1 MYINEY
7 DFGKK
12 NFESVK
18 KVAEHFNNV
27 GSNYPSSADDIGV
40 SGSFMMGLVRMG
52 AARIDG
58 KKEGFVC
65 IGSDHRGDLYRRY
78 EANLYV
84 LTITAS
90 DFWKRYVQGVECVCN
105 EKKNT
110 AECYVSAAKN
120 KLTEV
125 ESLLSKVNAIRI

>member
-7 DFGKK
+7 EFGKA

-27 GSNYPSSADDIGV
+27 GSNCCATADEMGV
-40 SGSFMMGLVRMG
+40 SGSFMMSLVNRG
-52 AARIDG
+52 AVKIVG
-58 KKEGFVC
+58 KKEIFVC
-65 IGSDHRGDLYRRY
+65 IDERQNLYRKY
-78 EANLYV
+78 DANMYA

-90 DFWKRYVQGVECVCN
+90 DFWKMYVRGVERRCN
-105 EKKNT
+105 EMKSGAENYIST
-110 AECYVSAAKN
+110 AKQ

-125 ESLLSKVNAIRI
+125 ENLLTKVGTVRI

>member
-12 NFESVK
+12 NFEVVK
-18 KVAEHFNNV
+18 KVAQHFCNV
-27 GSNYPSSADDIGV
+27 GASTPSLATDMNV
-40 SGSFMMGLVRMG
+40 SGSSMMSLVHLG
-52 AARIDG
+52 VAKVVG
-58 KKEGFVC
+58 KKECFVC
-65 IGSDHRGDLYRRY
+65 VDEHQQLYRRY

-90 DFWKRYVQGVECVCN
+90 DFWKRYVQGVERVCN
-105 EKKNT
+105 DNKRQ
-110 AECYVSAAKN
+110 AEDYVSAAKY

-125 ESLLSKVNAIRI
+125 ENLLSKVNAIRI

>member
-12 NFESVK
+12 NFETVK
-18 KVAEHFNNV
+18 RVAQHFNTV
-27 GSNYPSSADDIGV
+27 GADCPSSAADMDV
-40 SGSFMMGLVRMG
+40 SGSAMMSLVHLG
-52 AARIDG
+52 AAKVVG
-58 KKEGFVC
+58 KKEIFVC
-65 IGSDHRGDLYRRY
+65 VDAYKQLYRRH

-90 DFWKRYVQGVECVCN
+90 DFWERYVRGVESVCN
-105 EKKNT
+105 DNKRQ
-110 AECYVSAAKN
+110 AEVYVSAAKD

-125 ESLLSKVNAIRI
+125 ENLLSKVSAIHI

>member
-27 GSNYPSSADDIGV
+27 GANTPSLASDMGV
-40 SGSFMMGLVRMG
+40 SGSFMSGLLNLGV
-52 AARIDG
+52 AQAVG
-58 KKEGFVC
+58 KKEQFVC
-65 IGSDHRGDLYRRY
+65 VDEHQQLYRRY
-78 EANLYV
+78 EAKLYV

-90 DFWKRYVQGVECVCN
+90 DFWERYVKGVERICN
-105 EKKNT
+105 ENKRQ
-110 AECYVSAAKN
+110 AEFYVSVAKN
-120 KLTEV
+120 KLNEV
-125 ESLLSKVNAIRI
+125 ESLLDRVGRIRI